1 MQPLDQEIFNNY
13 TGCKKEEDCL
23 YSMSLLFFPLF
34 HPSLFFFFL
43 ALFWL
48 LLKNRELDLC
58 SYNMAIF
65 IVQN

>member
-34 HPSLFFFFL
+34 PHFFFL
-43 ALFWL
+43 FGPILATAEEQRARPL
-48 LLKNRELDLC
+48 LL
-58 SYNMAIF
+58 
-65 IVQN
+65 